1 MMKLKNYR
9 KFFFALLLF
18 ALSSVIISCTQQT
31 ETKVEPGKAASPT
44 EAYKM
49 LYTAVKSKDTEKIKL
64 MMSKGTVAFADGVSK
79 QQNKPIAEI
88 FANGFTATTFAE
100 TMPEI
105 RDERIKDNYG
115 KVEVY
120 NQKDNRWED
129 LPFINEDGGWKL
141 AVGDIFAG
149 TFQDPGRS
157 QAQIAADAANVN
169 KMIPLNPNI
178 NGNFSGGPSN
188 TRANSNTASDVNT
201 AQVKPENK
209 TEKDEKQK

>member
-9 KFFFALLLF
+9 KMFFVFLLF
-18 ALSSVIISCTQQT
+18 ALSSVMISCTSQP

-49 LYTAVKSKDTEKIKL
+49 LYAAVKSKDTEKIKQ

-79 QQNKPIAEI
+79 QQNKPITEV

-105 RDERIKDNYG
+105 RDERVKDNYG

-129 LPFINEDGGWKL
+129 LPFINEDGGWRL

-149 TFQDPGRS
+149 TFKDPGKPE
-157 QAQIAADAANVN
+157 AQTKADAANVN
-169 KMIPLNPNI
+169 KMIPYSENI
-178 NGNFSGGPSN
+178 NGNFSGGKSN
-188 TRANSNTASDVNT
+188 SRSDSNSNVNT
-201 AQVKPENK
+201 AQVEPDGGNAEKNQNK
-209 TEKDEKQK
+209 